1 MEFSKIKEL
10 DANNYMTVFNRQN
23 LCFTHGKDCKLY
35 DSTGKEYTDFVA
47 GIAVNVLGHC
57 HPALTEAIKAQADK
71 CLHISNLYYSEE
83 QAAFCDTLLADTIF
97 ERVFLCNSGA
107 EANEGALKLIRKYY
121 YERGEHKPKILTAV
135 NSFHGRTLATATLT
149 GQDKY
154 SKPYA
159 PLPDG
164 IAHIPYNDFDALKD
178 AVDDEV
184 GAIMLEPIQ
193 GESGVQPAD
202 YEYLVNVYALCRS
215 KGILLVVDEVQT
227 GMGRTGKF
235 FGFEH
240 YGIQPD
246 IVTMAKGLA
255 GGVPIGAVLARG
267 DVADAFKPGD
277 HGSTFGGNPL
287 ACAAGSAV
295 LQIVKNETF
304 LSAVRDKG
312 DRLKAG
318 LAPLKKHNFVK
329 DIRGTGLMV
338 GLELAPELPGA
349 QVVGKMASAGFLINC
364 AGHNTLRFVPPLII
378 SEQEIDDMCAKL
390 AEIFAKTNI

>member
-10 DANNYMTVFNRQN
+10 DAKNYMTVFNRQN
-23 LCFTHGKDCKLY
+23 LCFTHGKGCKLY
-35 DSTGKEYTDFVA
+35 DSAGNEFTDFVA

-71 CLHISNLYYSEE
+71 CIHISNLYYSEE
-83 QAAFCDTLLADTIF
+83 QAAFCDALLADTIF

-107 EANEGALKLIRKYY
+107 EANEGALKLVRKYY

-164 IAHIPYNDFDALKD
+164 IVHIPYNDFDALKE
-178 AVDDEV
+178 ALDDEV
-184 GAIMLEPIQ
+184 GAVMLEPIQ

-202 YEYLVNVYALCRS
+202 YDYFVNVYALCRS
-215 KGILLVVDEVQT
+215 KGILLIVDEVQT

-235 FGFEH
+235 FGFEN

-246 IVTMAKGLA
+246 IVTLAKGLA

-287 ACAAGSAV
+287 ACAAGAAV
-295 LQIVKNETF
+295 LQVVKNEAF
-304 LSAVRDKG
+304 LQSVRAKG
-312 DRLKAG
+312 DRLKAN
-318 LAPLKKHNFVK
+318 LAPLSKHNFVK
-329 DIRGTGLMV
+329 DIRGIGLMV
-338 GLELAPELPGA
+338 GLELSPELPGA

-364 AGHNTLRFVPPLII
+364 AGHNTLRFVPPLVI
-378 SEQEIDDMCAKL
+378 SEREIDDMCAKL